1 MNPYLRKNLEA
12 ISPYTIDTTPY
23 EVSLHAN
30 ENPFNPFRDLKEE
43 IVSALLQCDGNRY
56 PSINAAPLR
65 QALARDLDLSDNQ
78 IICGNGSDE
87 ILQMI
92 LQAFIDP
99 GDPIVSLSPTFGMYQ
114 IFAEIQGANFIP
126 VEANP
131 KTLQSSLDE
140 LAKKANQAKAK
151 LIVVCNPN
159 NPTGQGF
166 SKAEILKLVN
176 QTKALV
182 LVDEAYMEFY
192 GESMIDETLNHPRLI
207 VTRTFSKAFG
217 LAGIRVGYGIA
228 DPSLIEAL
236 DRVRAPYNLNAAS
249 QAIAMVALKNR
260 VLFEKQI
267 AFLLQERSRLQ
278 ASLQEYPGVFLF
290 PSEANFLLVRTENAS
305 GIERACK
312 ESSIQIRGYQSA
324 GLLKNC
330 LRISVGK
337 PQENDRLLQ
346 IFQEV
351 HA

>member
-1 MNPYLRKNLEA
+1 MNPYLRKNLEE
-12 ISPYTIDTTPY
+12 ITPYTVDPTPY
-23 EVSLHAN
+23 EVYLHAN

-43 IVSALLQCDGNRY
+43 IMSALFQCDGNRY

-65 QALARDLDLSDNQ
+65 QALARDLNLSEEQ

-99 GDPIVSLSPTFGMYQ
+99 DDPIVSLSPTFGMYQ

-126 VEANP
+126 VAANP
-131 KTLQSSLDE
+131 ETLQSSLIE
-140 LAKKANQAKAK
+140 LAEKANEAKAK
-151 LIVVCNPN
+151 LIVICNPN
-159 NPTGQGF
+159 NPTGQAF
-166 SKAEILKLVN
+166 SKKEILSLVDE
-176 QTKALV
+176 TESLV
-182 LVDEAYMEFY
+182 LVDEAYVEFY
-192 GESMIDETLNHPRLI
+192 GESMINETLNHPRLI

-228 DPSLIEAL
+228 NPSLIDAL

-249 QAIAMVALKNR
+249 QTIAMVALKNR
-260 VLFEKQI
+260 LLFDKQV
-267 AFLLQERSRLQ
+267 AFLLQERKRLE
-278 ASLQEYPGVFLF
+278 ASLKAYPGVSLF
-290 PSEANFLLVRTENAS
+290 PSEANFLLVRTANAV
-305 GIERACK
+305 GIESACK
-312 ESSIQIRGYQSA
+312 KSSIQIRGYQSA

-337 PQENDRLLQ
+337 PEENDRLLQ